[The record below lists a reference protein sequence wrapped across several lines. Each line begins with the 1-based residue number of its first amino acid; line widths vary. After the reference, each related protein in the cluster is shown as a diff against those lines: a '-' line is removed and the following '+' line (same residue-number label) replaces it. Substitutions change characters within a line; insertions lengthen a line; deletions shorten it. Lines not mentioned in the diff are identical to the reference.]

1 MERQK
6 DREGHEEAERQ
17 RSTWSGRKTEKDMER
32 QKDRE
37 GNGEAETQ
45 RRIGSGRKR

>member
-6 DREGHEEAERQ
+6 DKEGHEVAQ
-17 RSTWSGRKTEKDMER
+17 RKRRTWRGKKTEKDMER

-37 GNGEAETQ
+37 GYEVAEKD
-45 RRIGSGRKR
+45 RRT

>member
-6 DREGHEEAERQ
+6 DREGHEESEIQ
-17 RSTWSGRKTEKDMER
+17 RSTSRGKKTEKDMER

-37 GNGEAETQ
+37 GH
-45 RRIGSGRKR
+45 